1 MRGAAESAA
10 GVPAMEEVLMGGSGW
25 VAEARR
31 VVVLV
36 VAVLPLAA
44 AGLALVV
51 APAAQAATP
60 AAHGS
65 VLITSAGASLAA
77 PAARPPTG
85 QAASSI
91 RPARSQSPAAGLC
104 PVVVTL
110 SESSSATFYGFEGA
124 EKFTSHVSV
133 PKSDFCK
140 ALPTGSDTIS
150 AGGTTVCTI
159 DMSGG
164 VDYCYLPTSTFL
176 GVGSYIVTASYS
188 GDWEYSSATNSGTEV
203 ALTVSEQTTAT
214 SLALSSPGA
223 VYSQEGSEEL
233 SVQVTPQSDGTATGT
248 VVVSASGPTS
258 GTLCTLTLS
267 SGAAHCNLG
276 ASQLAAGLYS
286 ITATYSG
293 GDPDF
298 AGSTSGEQSLYVG
311 SDATYFVTFNVP
323 GTATYGN
330 EEHTQTFSATV
341 AAVSGTPTGTLAVTD
356 SAGTPLCSFTLS
368 AADDGSGSCSPT
380 NPIAEVPGNYSVIFT
395 FYADAPYVGSVAPS
409 TPWFVAK
416 AHGYPSLSLSASS
429 VAYGNEHS
437 VIFSVKVAPEFTNGG
452 TPTGTVTVEDT
463 NNDVLCTVTLVA
475 AAGSCSTQN
484 TPAGDTALGAGSYQ
498 LFASYNG
505 DSNFDGTSG
514 DSPQNFSVSQAR
526 TTTGLKLSSSTVT
539 SGHENA
545 ERLKVQVKS
554 HYPVAL
560 VGQVTIIDKAA
571 HHKAAIVCVV
581 TLNSGNGSCKLKAKA
596 LRPGTYELTA
606 TYGGSSDIL
615 TSTSPKKK
623 LTVRK

>member
-1 MRGAAESAA
+1 
-10 GVPAMEEVLMGGSGW
+10 MEEVLMGGSGW

-44 AGLALVV
+44 VGLALVV
-51 APAAQAATP
+51 APAAQATTL

-65 VLITSAGASLAA
+65 VLITSAGASLAP
-77 PAARPPTG
+77 PATRARTG

-104 PVVVTL
+104 PVVVSL
-110 SESSSATFYGFEGA
+110 SESPSATFYGFEGA

-140 ALPTGSDTIS
+140 ALPTGSVTIS
-150 AGGTTVCTI
+150 ADSTTVCTI
-159 DMSGG
+159 EMSGSVSG

-176 GVGSYIVTASYS
+176 GVGTYIVTASYS
-188 GDWEYSSATNSGTEV
+188 GDWEYSSGTNSGTEV
-203 ALTVSEQTTAT
+203 SLSVSEQTTTT

-233 SVQVTPQSDGTATGT
+233 SVQVTPQSEGTATGT

-258 GTLCTLTLS
+258 GTLCTLALS
-267 SGAAHCNLG
+267 SGSAHCNLT
-276 ASQLAAGLYS
+276 ASQLAAGSYS
-286 ITATYSG
+286 LTATYSG

-298 AGSTSGEQSLYVG
+298 AGSTSAAQSLYVG

-323 GTATYGN
+323 GTGIYGS
-330 EEHTQTFSATV
+330 EEHQTFSATV
-341 AAVSGTPTGTLAVTD
+341 TAVSGTPTGTVAITD

-368 AADDGSGSCSPT
+368 AAAAGSGSCSPT
-380 NPIAEVPGNYSVIFT
+380 NPIAEVPGNYSVIAT

-409 TPWFVAK
+409 TPWSVAK
-416 AHGYPSLSLSASS
+416 AHGYPSLSVSASS
-429 VAYGNEHS
+429 ASYGNEHS
-437 VIFSVKVAPEFTNGG
+437 VVFSVKVAPEFTNEG

-484 TPAGDTALGAGSYQ
+484 TPAGDTALSVGSYQ
-498 LFASYNG
+498 LFASYHG
-505 DSNFDGTSG
+505 DSNFSGTDSG
-514 DSPQNFSVSQAR
+514 ESPQSFSVSQAS
-526 TTTGLKLSSSTVT
+526 TTTGLTLSSSTVT

-560 VGQVTIIDKAA
+560 VGQITIIGKAA

-581 TLNSGNGSCKLKAKA
+581 TLNSGKGSCKLKAKA

-606 TYGGSSDIL
+606 TYGGSADIL